1 MCVDEVCPVWL
12 KGLLEAILGCLKPAW
27 SFLSCCIVSF
37 VFLKGLHLYAEWYVM
52 SVCIFLPSVVAAM
65 YDFIKRIQE
74 LTGLRTDLSQDCLA
88 SPSTKFAFLKSFKYF
103 PIIFDDYIK
112 HTWSSSK

>member
-1 MCVDEVCPVWL
+1 MPQT
-12 KGLLEAILGCLKPAW
+12 CLVF
-27 SFLSCCIVSF
+27 SFSCCIVSF

-74 LTGLRTDLSQDCLA
+74 LTGLRTDLPKIVWLLQV
-88 SPSTKFAFLKSFKYF
+88 PSLLFLNHFKYF